1 MLTIFTIPKPF
12 QGHIDILQRNAIAS
26 WTKLH
31 PDIQIIL
38 CGFEEGMKEVSQEY
52 NTDWIP
58 NLECTKYGTPLLNSA
73 FYQVSKIARH
83 PILCYVN
90 GDIILMSSLIN
101 AVKKITFCPF
111 LMVGQRTN
119 LDITEI
125 LDFNQQNWED
135 QLSSE
140 IVKKGTLQ
148 SQNAIDY
155 FIFPRDSELINI
167 LPFAV
172 GRGGWDTWFIYR
184 ARQLNYPV
192 IDATKAVTIVHQNH
206 DYRHV
211 PKREG
216 NSWSGPETEANI
228 KLMGGWDYV
237 FSTLDATHILTENS
251 LQLALDLKHLQ
262 RRWQTLPMFVPQ
274 AKPFV
279 RFTNGINNRY
289 TLLRR
294 KLESWQ
300 N

>member
-12 QGHIDILQRNAIAS
+12 QGHIDIIQRNAIAS
-26 WTKLH
+26 WKNLH
-31 PDIQIIL
+31 PDVQIIL
-38 CGFEEGMKEVSQEY
+38 CGNEEGIEAVCQED

-58 NLECTKYGTPLLNSA
+58 NLECTEYGTPLLNSA
-73 FYQVSKIARH
+73 FSQVARIARH

-90 GDIILMSSLIN
+90 GDIILMNSLIT
-101 AVKKITFCPF
+101 ALKKINFSKF
-111 LMVGQRTN
+111 MMVGQRIN
-119 LDITEI
+119 LDITKI
-125 LDFNQQNWED
+125 LDFNQQDWENK
-135 QLSSE
+135 LSVE
-140 IVKKGTLQ
+140 IAKEGVLQ
-148 SQNAIDY
+148 SPNAIDY
-155 FIFPRDSELINI
+155 FIFPRDSELVNI

-206 DYRHV
+206 DYSHV

-216 NSWSGPETEANI
+216 NSWSGPETEANL

-251 LQLALDLKHLQ
+251 LQPALDLKHLQ

-289 TLLRR
+289 TLLCR
-294 KLESWQ
+294 KLESLQ